1 MIKAKKAFKIGDFLE
16 TWSTV
21 IVFALVVIIGA
32 ITSENFFTVQN
43 VTNLLKQNAGIGI
56 IAMGML
62 MVVLTGGIDL
72 SVGAIVG
79 LGNVMMA
86 YLLQKHGVAVSA
98 LATLGIGIL
107 CGAVS
112 GYFVAFKNLQPFVV
126 TLAVLEVARGYA
138 YILCKGA
145 SIRIKH
151 QGLLDFGF
159 LSTFGI
165 PNIFYVTVL
174 VFVIVF
180 FLLRYTTYGRT
191 IVAIGSNE
199 EAVRLSGLKT
209 KYYKFSAYLFSGT
222 LSAVA
227 AILNSARTG
236 VGSPLTGDGFE
247 LDAIAMCVI
256 GGVSLAGG
264 KGSAWKVL
272 LGVFIIGMIGNIMNL
287 LKISA
292 YTQQV
297 ATGVIIL
304 AAVVMQ
310 IRNSRN
316 N

>member
-1 MIKAKKAFKIGDFLE
+1 MSRF
-16 TWSTV
+16 WY
-21 IVFALVVIIGA
+21 
-32 ITSENFFTVQN
+32 
-43 VTNLLKQNAGIGI
+43 
-56 IAMGML
+56 
-62 MVVLTGGIDL
+62 L
-72 SVGAIVG
+72 S
-79 LGNVMMA
+79 
-86 YLLQKHGVAVSA
+86 
-98 LATLGIGIL
+98 L
-107 CGAVS
+107 CS
-112 GYFVAFKNLQPFVV
+112 SF
-126 TLAVLEVARGYA
+126 
-138 YILCKGA
+138 
-145 SIRIKH
+145 
-151 QGLLDFGF
+151 
-159 LSTFGI
+159 
-165 PNIFYVTVL
+165 
-174 VFVIVF
+174 
-180 FLLRYTTYGRT
+180 
-191 IVAIGSNE
+191 IGSNE